1 MQYMEFDWSLI
12 KQTIMNDTVGKF
24 IYDWILDI
32 SVRELFAL
40 GPDNS
45 TVVTGLILGDIRWST

>member
-1 MQYMEFDWSLI
+1 
-12 KQTIMNDTVGKF
+12 MNDIVGKF

-32 SVRELFAL
+32 SVKELSAL

-45 TVVTGLILGDIRWST
+45 TVVTDLILGDTG

>member
-45 TVVTGLILGDIRWST
+45 TVVPGLILGDIR

>member
-1 MQYMEFDWSLI
+1 MELDWSLI
-12 KQTIMNDTVGKF
+12 KRTMNDTVGKF

-45 TVVTGLILGDIRWST
+45 TGVTGLILGDIR

>member
-45 TVVTGLILGDIRWST
+45 IVVTGLILGDIR